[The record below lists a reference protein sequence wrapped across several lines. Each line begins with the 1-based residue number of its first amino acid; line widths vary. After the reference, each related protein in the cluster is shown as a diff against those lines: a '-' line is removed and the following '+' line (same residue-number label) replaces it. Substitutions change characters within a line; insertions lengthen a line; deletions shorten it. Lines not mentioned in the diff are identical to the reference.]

1 MSPTLSEIEIVGGFG
16 AADDVIEIVGVSG
29 AVDAAVEEDE
39 ALKVREGA
47 EDAGESAPA
56 RRQKESMRKV
66 EEKIMAYKRVKAY
79 I

>member
-1 MSPTLSEIEIVGGFG
+1 MSEIEIVGGFG

-39 ALKVREGA
+39 ALKVHEGV